1 MAAKTNT
8 TTKPVAKKAAPKK
21 TAASSK
27 LQHNVDGY
35 PGLART
41 GTSQVSGTTVNLW
54 FNAESKR
61 ATDKGP
67 WTLECE
73 DHGKELVVAS
83 RREARDQ
90 RANITSWCSG
100 CKADAKRS
108 SKAA

>member
-1 MAAKTNT
+1 MAAKTT
-8 TTKPVAKKAAPKK
+8 TTKTVAKKAAPKA

-41 GTSQVSGTTVNLW
+41 GTSQITGTTVNLW

-83 RREARDQ
+83 RREAREQ

-100 CKADAKRS
+100 CKAASKRSS